1 MCAAL
6 VSPGQWISGGYF
18 MIKSTA
24 LNSVGIRHHRRAA
37 EGKERVFG
45 IETTQKPPSLWAEL
59 AAWPRC
65 GQDGFSRSLSHLP
78 QRLGTRLRSRLGSIS
93 ADPSPKLRHSRLVW
107 RGNSLLDLRQ
117 EKNSLRA
124 SDT

>member
-1 MCAAL
+1 
-6 VSPGQWISGGYF
+6 

-24 LNSVGIRHHRRAA
+24 LNSVGIRCHRQAA

-65 GQDGFSRSLSHLP
+65 GQEGFSWSLSHLP
-78 QRLGTRLRSRLGSIS
+78 QRPGTCPRSRLGSIS
-93 ADPSPKLRHSRLVW
+93 VDPSLKLQHSQLVW
-107 RGNSLLDLRQ
+107 RGNTPGLATGKELI
-117 EKNSLRA
+117 A
-124 SDT
+124 CF